1 MKQVSPEVVNYQADV
16 IKALG
21 HPLRIHLVEFLH
33 GKEQSVT
40 EIIKHFKLDASV
52 ISRQLAILKRA
63 GILASRK
70 SGLNV
75 YYHVAMPQVPGFLKY
90 LAQSIK
96 NRFA

>member
-1 MKQVSPEVVNYQADV
+1 MKEAFSEVVNYQADV

-21 HPLRIHLVEFLH
+21 HPLRIQLVDFLH

-40 EIIKHFKLDASV
+40 EITRHFGTNASS

-75 YYHVAMPQVPGFLKY
+75 YYHVAMTQVPDVLRY
-90 LAQSIK
+90 LARSIRK
-96 NRFA
+96 RFA

>member
-1 MKQVSPEVVNYQADV
+1 MERVSSEVISYQADV

-21 HPLRIHLVEFLH
+21 HPLRIQLVEFLH
-33 GKEQSVT
+33 GNEQSVT
-40 EIIKHFKLDASV
+40 EIIRHFKADASV

-75 YYHVAMPQVPGFLKY
+75 YYRVAMPQVPDFLRY

-96 NRFA
+96 KRFA